1 MQVSYIGMQTQE
13 VAIKPTMKVF
23 MKVDSEMLDEVIVV
37 AYGTAKKS
45 AFTGSA
51 SVVKADKLEKR
62 QVSNITNA
70 LSGSVA
76 GVQTTSSN
84 GQPGTSATVRIRG
97 IGSMA
102 SSSNPLYVVDGIPFD
117 GDISS
122 INSQDIETMTVL
134 KDAAAAALY
143 GARGANGV
151 ILVTTKKGKDGNA
164 RVSVDARWG
173 SNSRQVGKYDVM
185 ENPDTWRLSIRLI
198 TMPLITNWDVP
209 QKQRTLMLIHSCSRQ
224 SVTKYIHYLKVRGL
238 SVWMVKSIQMR
249 SWAIVT
255 DNITILRMI
264 GQMER
269 SPVKCV
275 KSIT

>member
-1 MQVSYIGMQTQE
+1 MQTQE

-70 LSGSVA
+70 LQGSVA

-122 INSQDIETMTVL
+122 IN
-134 KDAAAAALY
+134 
-143 GARGANGV
+143 
-151 ILVTTKKGKDGNA
+151 
-164 RVSVDARWG
+164 
-173 SNSRQVGKYDVM
+173 
-185 ENPDTWRLSIRLI
+185 
-198 TMPLITNWDVP
+198 
-209 QKQRTLMLIHSCSRQ
+209 
-224 SVTKYIHYLKVRGL
+224 
-238 SVWMVKSIQMR
+238 
-249 SWAIVT
+249 
-255 DNITILRMI
+255 
-264 GQMER
+264 
-269 SPVKCV
+269 
-275 KSIT
+275 

>member
-1 MQVSYIGMQTQE
+1 MQTQE

-97 IGSMA
+97 IGSILKQ
-102 SSSNPLYVVDGIPFD
+102 NIRQTDLVGRFG
-117 GDISS
+117 GD
-122 INSQDIETMTVL
+122 EF
-134 KDAAAAALY
+134 
-143 GARGANGV
+143 V
-151 ILVTTKKGKDGNA
+151 ILFKNTDLDSCYN
-164 RVSVDARWG
+164 RID
-173 SNSRQVGKYDVM
+173 
-185 ENPDTWRLSIRLI
+185 SIR
-198 TMPLITNWDVP
+198 
-209 QKQRTLMLIHSCSRQ
+209 K
-224 SVTKYIHYLKVRGL
+224 
-238 SVWMVKSIQMR
+238 
-249 SWAIVT
+249 
-255 DNITILRMI
+255 MI
-264 GQMER
+264 
-269 SPVKCV
+269 K
-275 KSIT
+275 